1 MAQTPQQAKPHA
13 QHSFVKWQ
21 TIAAAAGTLALGVG
35 AYLYAMPL
43 HRTMLLRLTGLD
55 FTFTLL
61 LPYSF
66 FVPSVWP
73 PFSESPS
80 TIAP

>member
-1 MAQTPQQAKPHA
+1 MAQSPQHAKPHA

-43 HRTMLLRLTGLD
+43 PPYFCCFEVTMPQALDISLFFFALR
-55 FTFTLL
+55 
-61 LPYSF
+61 
-66 FVPSVWP
+66 SVLP

-80 TIAP
+80 TIVP